1 MRLSYS
7 LLAAAVVAA
16 VALTACN
23 STDTKTGT
31 ANSRNGSLA
40 GAPLSSPSAG
50 PKSAA
55 TPVHGDGVTRLTKDE
70 LRDALAKGTAIVVD
84 VRPAQSYQQA
94 HIKGAMHIPADQIG
108 ARVGELPRDKMI
120 VTYCS

>member
-1 MRLSYS
+1 MRLLYS
-7 LLAAAVVAA
+7 LLAAAVFAA

-23 STDTKTGT
+23 STNNQTGT

-40 GAPLSSPSAG
+40 GAPLSSPAG
-50 PKSAA
+50 PKSTA
-55 TPVHGDGVTRLTKDE
+55 TPVHGDGIKRVTKDE

-94 HIKGAMHIPADQIG
+94 HIKGAIHISGDQIA
-108 ARVGELPRDKMI
+108 ARSGELPRDKMI

>member
-1 MRLSYS
+1 MRLLYS
-7 LLAAAVVAA
+7 LLAMAVFSA

-23 STDTKTGT
+23 STDPKTGT

-40 GAPLSSPSAG
+40 NAPLSPS
-50 PKSAA
+50 KSAA
-55 TPVHGDGVTRLTKDE
+55 TPVHGDGIKRVTKDE
-70 LRDALAKGTAIVVD
+70 LRDELAKGTAIVVD

-94 HIKGAMHIPADQIG
+94 HIKGAIHIPLEQVG
-108 ARVGELPRDKMI
+108 ARSGELPRDKMI